1 MFAVDQSSKD
11 IGTAAHIIKPAQS
24 CLISIAPGLCKGLY
38 YIKGFLVDDGLMS
51 ILDDFPFRL
60 RREYL
65 RRSKPTGNARF
76 ASIQIFSISYKKA
89 VKYEISQ
96 LFMVDLKGFEPSTSR
111 MRTERS
117 PS

>member
-38 YIKGFLVDDGLMS
+38 YIKGFLVDDGLVS

-60 RREYL
+60 QREYL

-76 ASIQIFSISYKKA
+76 ASAQIPSNSCKKSC
-89 VKYEISQ
+89 EI
-96 LFMVDLKGFEPSTSR
+96 
-111 MRTERS
+111 
-117 PS
+117 